1 MEILPFI
8 MKAKRLSSIERCS
21 NTPHI
26 QNYNVAEH
34 SYFTALLSMLVADM
48 ERHSSNGHDYDT
60 SEVIKKALIH
70 DLEESI
76 TGDLLFPFKH
86 QSNEKLSKNL
96 NESISFIVETELFQ
110 ELPESIE
117 EYYVS
122 LWKISKDETK
132 EGKLV
137 AAIDKL
143 EILIFAFSEL
153 KMGNSNFIEI
163 FNTAIKILRKDYDD
177 IVTIQNI
184 INEIENE
191 VWWIS

>member
-191 VWWIS
+191 V